1 MELLE
6 QLNTKVRKAVQK
18 IETLQARVKELEE
31 LNAQNE
37 AKLKEIM
44 QQMDPLE
51 ETETPAFGS
60 STASESSPAYRQ
72 PY

>member
-6 QLNTKVRKAVQK
+6 QLNTKVKKAVQK

-51 ETETPAFGS
+51 ETETPAFDS
-60 STASESSPAYRQ
+60 STSSESSPAYRQ